1 MTRFVAFLALT
12 ATLWPAPPVEATTVL
27 PLTDESLASG
37 ADMVVVGVVTSI
49 QAAAYPIGPGIFT
62 EIEIAVDE
70 RLDGAVAPPTV
81 LLRIPGG
88 SSAESTIIVPGMP
101 YFELGEEVVVFL
113 ETLPQAF
120 GPDAGIAFI
129 PHGLQQGV
137 WREVPGGW
145 VRGEQEGLLPVQGIL
160 PEVRPLGIDELRTLV
175 SE

>member
-1 MTRFVAFLALT
+1 
-12 ATLWPAPPVEATTVL
+12 L

-101 YFELGEEVVVFL
+101 HFELGEEVVVFL